1 MDERRLEEHDP
12 NPLAGEPYPVLV
24 LDERDG
30 VSTPY
35 RERDA
40 LVHWHEDLQ
49 LVVVSQGVMD
59 VDTSLGHFDCGEG
72 QAVLFNAGV
81 PHRATGR
88 MGSVCTSFLFPAA
101 LLGFSPGSEMHMR
114 AVAPYVVRGARPAYY
129 FDGSK
134 PWHSEVVERLE
145 TAREAAL
152 RGDDGPVA
160 HYRVLAELACAWALY
175 IAHVEPEP
183 ASPADAVADGRM
195 RAFVGFIE
203 QHYGE
208 TVSLADIAAAAG
220 VSKAECGRVFRSVLS
235 TTPYAY
241 LTEHRVR
248 CAADMIREGTMS
260 MTGIA
265 HACGFGSAS
274 HFSKAFKEA
283 MGVSPREYRNSVHG

>member
-40 LVHWHEDLQ
+40 LVHWHDDLQ
-49 LVVVSQGVMD
+49 FVVVSRGVMD
-59 VDTSLGHFDCGEG
+59 VDTPLGHFDCAEG
-72 QAVLFNAGV
+72 CAALFNAGT

-88 MGSVCTSFLFPAA
+88 KGSVCTSFLFPTAM
-101 LLGFSPGSEMHMR
+101 LGFTPGSEMHVR
-114 AVAPYVVRGARPAYY
+114 AVAPYVACGARPAYY
-129 FDGSK
+129 FDGSQA
-134 PWHSEVVERLE
+134 WHAEVAERLE
-145 TAREAAL
+145 TARAAAL
-152 RGDDGPVA
+152 QGDGGPAA
-160 HYRVLAELACAWALY
+160 HYRVAAELACAWALY

-183 ASPADAVADGRM
+183 ESAADAVADGRM

-203 QHYGE
+203 RHYGE
-208 TVSLADIAAAAG
+208 PVSLADIAAAAG
-220 VSKAECGRVFRSVLS
+220 VSKAECGRVFRQVLG

-248 CAADMIREGTMS
+248 CAADMMREGSMS
-260 MTGIA
+260 MTSIA